1 MAGSMN
7 LSRKEIHRHQR
18 SQEQLISRLLW
29 GVVALLVVTA
39 LAYIGLQAMKSKPGA
54 SVPVMASA
62 RHIQVGEQH
71 EAYNSDPPTSG
82 PHYAQPA
89 QAGFYNEALPDETL
103 VHNLE
108 HGYVIIWYN
117 CTGLSDSDC
126 QTIKTQIKTVMD
138 NAKPVTI
145 TGTKKLIA
153 VPRPNMGTLIA
164 LTSWGRIDKLNSFE
178 QPEIAEFIND
188 FRNEAPEPGA
198 P

>member
-7 LSRKEIHRHQR
+7 LSNKGMRRHQR
-18 SQEQLISRLLW
+18 SQEQFVSRLLW
-29 GVVALLVVTA
+29 GVVALLVVIA
-39 LAYIGLQAMKSKPGA
+39 LGYIGLQAMKSKPGA

-89 QAGFYNEALPDETL
+89 QAGFYDEALPDETL

-117 CTGLSDSDC
+117 CAGLSDSDC

-164 LTSWGRIDKLNSFE
+164 LTSWGRIDKLNSFNE
-178 QPEIAEFIND
+178 QEMAEFIND